1 MTFGQNSTPGGQSAT
16 PYAGLTPEVVL
27 DALEAVG
34 VRGDGRLVAL
44 NSYENRVYLV
54 YLEEGGSLVA
64 KFYRPG
70 RWTDSQIAE
79 EHELLAELARAEVPA
94 VAPIPLVAVPSAQDI
109 GHPSQAPAT
118 ILAGGC
124 LARWSGFRFALFA
137 RRGGRAPELDQPGV
151 LEWLGRFI
159 ARIHRVGAR
168 KPFVTRPSV
177 DPQSL
182 GDAARNAVL
191 SSGLLPESCERAWMQ
206 AVDRVLERVKAAFA
220 SLPDLERIRLHG
232 DCHPGNVLWTDEGP
246 HFVDFDDARNGPA
259 VQDLWMLLSGRGS
272 ASALEA
278 EALLAGYESIRPF
291 DRRELRLI
299 EPLRSLRLI
308 HYSGWLASRWDDPAF
323 PAAFPDFG
331 STRYWNER
339 THELLEQL
347 VELDVDRV
355 DD

>member
-1 MTFGQNSTPGGQSAT
+1 MGADRT

-27 DALEAVG
+27 DALDAVG
-34 VRGDGRLVAL
+34 FRGDGRLVAL

-54 YLEEGGSLVA
+54 YLEDGGSLVA

-70 RWTDSQIAE
+70 RWSDEQIAE
-79 EHELLAELARAEVPA
+79 EHAMLAELAQAEVPA
-94 VAPIPLVAVPSAQDI
+94 VAPMPLAATAGAAGSPDSA
-109 GHPSQAPAT
+109 GARAT

-124 LARWSGFRFALFA
+124 LARWGDFRFAVFP
-137 RRGGRAPELDQPGV
+137 RRGGRTPELDQPGV
-151 LEWLGRFI
+151 LEWIGRFI
-159 ARIHRVGAR
+159 ARIHAVGAR
-168 KPFVTRPSV
+168 RRFITRPSV

-182 GDAARNAVL
+182 GEAARSAVL
-191 SSGLLPESCERAWMQ
+191 ESGLLPPACEGAWLR
-206 AVDRVLERVKAAFA
+206 AVDQVLELVRARFA
-220 SLPDLERIRLHG
+220 SLPGLNIIRLHG

-259 VQDLWMLLSGRGS
+259 VQDLWMLLSGRSS
-272 ASALEA
+272 ASAA
-278 EALLAGYESIRPF
+278 ELTPLLGGYESIRPF
-291 DRRELRLI
+291 DHRELALI

-331 STRYWNER
+331 SSRYWNER

-347 VELDVDRV
+347 AELEDHGPGH
-355 DD
+355 

>member
-1 MTFGQNSTPGGQSAT
+1 MATDQNPT

-27 DALEAVG
+27 DALDAVG

-54 YLEEGGSLVA
+54 YLEDGGSLVA

-70 RWTDSQIAE
+70 RWSDAQIAE
-79 EHELLAELARAEVPA
+79 EHELLAELARDEVPA
-94 VAPIPLVAVPSAQDI
+94 VAPIPLAALAAAPDS
-109 GHPSQAPAT
+109 GHSGHEPAT

-124 LARWSGFRFALFA
+124 LARWNGFRFALFP

-159 ARIHRVGAR
+159 ARIHVVGAR
-168 KPFVTRPSV
+168 SRFSSRPSV
-177 DPQSL
+177 DPSSL
-182 GDAARNAVL
+182 GDSARRVVL
-191 SSGLLPESCERAWMQ
+191 GSGLLPASCESAWIQ
-206 AVDRVLERVKAAFA
+206 AVDRVLERVKVAFA
-220 SLPDLERIRLHG
+220 SLPDVERIRLHG

-272 ASALEA
+272 ASAGEA
-278 EALLAGYESIRPF
+278 QALLAGYESIRPF

-339 THELLEQL
+339 TRELLDQL
-347 VELDVDRV
+347 VELD
-355 DD
+355 DDGVGD